1 MWAMDKYIER
11 FEQLRE
17 QLLSLPRR
25 HATLLVGIDAPG
37 GSGKSVFTR
46 ALFSLFPQ
54 ATIVQMDD
62 FFLPSAQRLEGE
74 PAAKPI
80 GADFDWSR
88 VYSQVLAP
96 LLDDQEAHYQ
106 RYDWECDA
114 LAEWHKV
121 PVGGTVFVEGVYA
134 LRNELATAYDFCIW
148 LECPRD
154 IRLARGIARS
164 GEKIRA
170 IWENDWMV
178 AEDLY
183 IAAHRPGTRASLVID
198 SSGALQHDLEREFV
212 RFP

>member
-1 MWAMDKYIER
+1 MDKYIEQYER
-11 FEQLRE
+11 LRE
-17 QLLSLPRR
+17 QLLSLPRKQ
-25 HATLLVGIDAPG
+25 ATLLVGIDGPG
-37 GSGKSVFTR
+37 GSGKSIFTR

-54 ATIVQMDD
+54 STIVQMDD
-62 FFLPSAQRLEGE
+62 FFLPSAHRLKGK

-96 LLDDQEAHYQ
+96 LLADQEARYQ
-106 RYDWECDA
+106 RYDWENDT
-114 LAEWHKV
+114 LAEWNRV
-121 PVGGTVFVEGVYA
+121 PGGGTVFVEGVYA
-134 LRNELATAYDFCIW
+134 LRDELAPSYDFSIW

-183 IAAHRPGTRASLVID
+183 IAAHRPDRRASLVID
-198 SSGALQHDLEREFV
+198 SSGVLRHDLDHEFV
-212 RFP
+212 RFS